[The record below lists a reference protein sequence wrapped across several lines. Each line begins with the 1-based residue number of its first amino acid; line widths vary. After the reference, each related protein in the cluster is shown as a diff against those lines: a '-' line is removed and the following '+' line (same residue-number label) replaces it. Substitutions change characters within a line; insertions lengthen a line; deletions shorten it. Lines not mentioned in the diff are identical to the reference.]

1 MNENNNNDEEHE
13 IEKIKLRKMQAF
25 MEAKKREEAIKN
37 RVVTITE
44 KIDFILRSVLAPDAY
59 SYLSNLKE
67 KEPMI
72 YQQIFNHLVSPD
84 VIQNADYL
92 IAIIRQRG
100 SVPRR
105 IPLDIIIYL
114 ERKVKGIKGKIQ
126 VKKGD
131 GEVMDLG
138 SYLTK
143 S

>member
-72 YQQIFNHLVSPD
+72 YQ
-84 VIQNADYL
+84 
-92 IAIIRQRG
+92 
-100 SVPRR
+100 
-105 IPLDIIIYL
+105 
-114 ERKVKGIKGKIQ
+114 
-126 VKKGD
+126 
-131 GEVMDLG
+131 
-138 SYLTK
+138 
-143 S
+143 

>member
-1 MNENNNNDEEHE
+1 MNENNNDEEHE
-13 IEKIKLRKMQAF
+13 LEKIKLRKMQAL
-25 MEAKKREEAIKN
+25 MEAKKREEAVKN
-37 RVVTITE
+37 RVVSISE
-44 KIDFILRSVLAPDAY
+44 KIDFILRAVLASDAY
-59 SYLSNLKE
+59 LHLTNLK
-67 KEPMI
+67 KNEPVI
-72 YQQIFNHLVSPD
+72 YQQIFNQLVSPD
-84 VIQNADYL
+84 VIQNIDYL

-114 ERKVKGIKGKIQ
+114 ERKAKGIKSKIQ

>member
-13 IEKIKLRKMQAF
+13 IEKIKLRKMQAL

-37 RVVTITE
+37 RVVSITE

-114 ERKVKGIKGKIQ
+114 ERKVKGIKSKIQ